1 MNIWDFLDITNWSA
15 EGGRAEVGDTRCLFF
30 FSPPHFLLLFPDSL
44 RLPTCKCAGFSNY
57 VYLVIPTYIVWPLA
71 CDTKRH
77 SFETILEI
85 KVHQESVFGN
95 SNAAPWKDILQ
106 GSHLKHCTFQNLLVS
121 ACFDFPKKRAKTA
134 DPCLAKTIWAKML
147 LALLSRK
154 QSESFSSTPHP
165 KKTLSDE
172 KRAFLLCLLLS
183 RKKSRKRKQSREKE
197 RMTTPFSRAIFSQ
210 IIREKNLEKKRGV
223 IRMEKFF
230 YRETD
235 RRLLLKEKDG
245 GFFSFSRAVCMPSSP
260 SNKKL
265 RNISW

>member
-1 MNIWDFLDITNWSA
+1 
-15 EGGRAEVGDTRCLFF
+15 
-30 FSPPHFLLLFPDSL
+30 
-44 RLPTCKCAGFSNY
+44 
-57 VYLVIPTYIVWPLA
+57 
-71 CDTKRH
+71 
-77 SFETILEI
+77 
-85 KVHQESVFGN
+85 
-95 SNAAPWKDILQ
+95 
-106 GSHLKHCTFQNLLVS
+106 
-121 ACFDFPKKRAKTA
+121 
-134 DPCLAKTIWAKML
+134 ML
-147 LALLSRK
+147 LPLLSRK

-172 KRAFLLCLLLS
+172 KRAFLLCLPLS

-223 IRMEKFF
+223 IRKEKFF

-265 RNISW
+265 RNISRYVELL